1 MPEAPEVEAVARS
14 LRPLISGRTI
24 RACKVIHRI
33 AARPQSASLLERNLR
48 GALVKRVM
56 RRGKY
61 LLLKLTRGV
70 LVLHFRLD
78 GQLIW
83 FDGAPPRGIHVD
95 VLLNFNR
102 GALGFVDRRHFG
114 RANWHQDAATVP
126 SLRALGVD
134 VFSRSFTH
142 TAFHQLLGASR
153 RPLKILLMDQS
164 KIAGLG
170 NIYSNEALWHARL
183 HPRRRSNGLNAAES
197 RLLYKAIVSTVKRAL
212 ECCCSPAP
220 NFRDPEW
227 WFQGIERILKVY
239 ALEGKPCRRCETR
252 IRRIQQGGRS
262 TFFCPRCQR

>member
-14 LRPLISGRTI
+14 LRPLVAGKEI
-24 RACKVIHRI
+24 RVCNVIHQI
-33 AARPQSASLLERNLR
+33 AVRPQLASLLERNLQCAR
-48 GALVKRVM
+48 IKSVN

-61 LLLKLTRGV
+61 LLLELDRGV

-83 FDGAPPRGIHVD
+83 FDVAPSRGIHVD

-114 RANWHQDAATVP
+114 RVNWHKGVAVVP
-126 SLRALGVD
+126 GLRALGVD
-134 VFSRSFTH
+134 VFSRSFTP
-142 TAFHQLLGASR
+142 TAFQDLLSASK
-153 RPLKILLMDQS
+153 RPLKILLMDQT

-170 NIYSNEALWHARL
+170 NIYSNESLWHA
-183 HPRRRSNGLNAAES
+183 GLNPRCRANRINPAES
-197 RLLYKAIVSTVKRAL
+197 RRLHKAIVSTVKRAL

-227 WFQGIERILKVY
+227 WFQGLERILRVY
-239 ALEGKPCRRCETR
+239 ALEGKPCRRCGTR
-252 IRRIQQGGRS
+252 IRRISQSGRS

>member
-14 LRPLISGRTI
+14 LGPLVAGRRI
-24 RACKVIHRI
+24 RACEVIHRI
-33 AARPQSASLLERNLR
+33 AARPQSVSLLGRNLR
-48 GALVKRVM
+48 GARITGVA

-61 LLLKLTRGV
+61 LLIELNRGV

-83 FDGAPPRGIHVD
+83 FDGAPARNMHID

-114 RANWHQDAATVP
+114 RVNWYQDAGAVP
-126 SLRALGVD
+126 GLRRLGVD
-134 VFSRSFTH
+134 VFSPSFNS
-142 TAFHQLLGASR
+142 ALLQVLLRASK
-153 RPLKILLMDQS
+153 RPLKILLMDQT

-183 HPRRRSNGLNAAES
+183 DPRRRADHATLAES
-197 RLLYKAIVSTVKRAL
+197 RRLHKAIVSTVKRAL
-212 ECCCSPAP
+212 ECCCGPAP
-220 NFRDPEW
+220 SLRDPKW
-227 WFQGIERILKVY
+227 WFQDLESILRVY
-239 ALEGKPCRRCETR
+239 GLEGKPCRRCGIR
-252 IRRIQQGGRS
+252 IRHIKQGGRS